1 MNEDRDAA
9 WAEYRAEPWDT
20 TRYASERHEGFNA
33 GWYAAMEALRE
44 AQAEAFDEGV
54 SLTLDRY
61 GYSTHDHNPY
71 KEQQ

>member
-1 MNEDRDAA
+1 LNEDRDAA

-44 AQAEAFDEGV
+44 AQAEAW
-54 SLTLDRY
+54 
-61 GYSTHDHNPY
+61 
-71 KEQQ
+71 